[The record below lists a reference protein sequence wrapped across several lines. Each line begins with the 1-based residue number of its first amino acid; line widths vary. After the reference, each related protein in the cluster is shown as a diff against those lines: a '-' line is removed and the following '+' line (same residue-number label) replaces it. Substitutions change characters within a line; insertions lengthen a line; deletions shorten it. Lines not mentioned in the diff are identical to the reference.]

1 MPKFKLKHHDNLKI
15 ISLFRL
21 GWPVHAIVRKLADNG
36 VDITWGTVKNVIKRY
51 QQGKIGYDHLD
62 QDRLPSFQS
71 ITDSDIS
78 NVRTALREKRT
89 MTSTDIHRLLAE
101 KGSHTSKTT
110 VHKVIDAAGFTGGAP
125 RYGQMIRHVN
135 KEKRMTFCKTLITKN
150 DSFNDII
157 FTDECSVQLHGN
169 KIVVYREKDCPAPII
184 PKPKHP
190 LKIHVWAGISRKG
203 TTSIVIF
210 DGIMTSSYYTETILT
225 HGLLPFIQ
233 KVYPNGHRFQ
243 QDNDPKHTSKATQQ
257 FMRENDINWWN
268 VWPSESPDFNPIEM
282 VWAMMKKRLA
292 KREPRTKDQLQVY
305 IR

>member
-78 NVRTALREKRT
+78 NVRTALRKKRT
-89 MTSTDIHRLLAE
+89 MTSTDIHHLFAE

-110 VHKVIDAAGFTGGAP
+110 VHKVIDAAGFTGGVP

-135 KEKRMTFCKTLITKN
+135 KEKRMTFCKTLIAKN

-169 KIVVYREKDCPAPII
+169 KIVVYREKDSSSDNTEAE
-184 PKPKHP
+184 
-190 LKIHVWAGISRKG
+190 
-203 TTSIVIF
+203 TSIK
-210 DGIMTSSYYTETILT
+210 GPCL
-225 HGLLPFIQ
+225 G
-233 KVYPNGHRFQ
+233 
-243 QDNDPKHTSKATQQ
+243 
-257 FMRENDINWWN
+257 WN
-268 VWPSESPDFNPIEM
+268 
-282 VWAMMKKRLA
+282 
-292 KREPRTKDQLQVY
+292 
-305 IR
+305 

>member
-1 MPKFKLKHHDNLKI
+1 MPKFKLKHHDNLEI

-21 GWPVHAIVRKLADNG
+21 GWPVHAIVKKLADNG
-36 VDITWGTVKNVIKRY
+36 VDTTWGTVKNVIKRY

-62 QDRLPSFQS
+62 QDRLPSFRS

-89 MTSTDIHRLLAE
+89 MTSTDIHRLLVE
-101 KGSHTSKTT
+101 QGSHTSKTT
-110 VHKVIDAAGFTGGAP
+110 VHRVIDTAGFTGGAP
-125 RYGQMIRHVN
+125 KHGQMIRDVN
-135 KEKRMTFCKTLITKN
+135 KENRMTFCKTLIAKN
-150 DSFNDII
+150 DSLNDII

-169 KIVVYREKDCPAPII
+169 KIVVYREKDSPAPII

-190 LKIHVWAGISRKG
+190 LKVHVWVGISRKG
-203 TTSIVIF
+203 STGIVVF

-243 QDNDPKHTSKATQQ
+243 QDNDPKHISKATQQ

-268 VWPSESPDFNPIEM
+268 VWPSESPDFHPI
-282 VWAMMKKRLA
+282 
-292 KREPRTKDQLQVY
+292 
-305 IR
+305 